1 MVFLCFSKGLFQV
14 ISIFLSKVCYSIVQR
29 VLSVLMIDK
38 VDTTSGL
45 SLKLLRGAWL
55 LQILPMPI
63 FQQHHMNSQM
73 ASMFSMPPSNMYLK
87 LCSSYFTVPVMFF
100 NQLVML
106 LKFAGDWSGR
116 LRWEQ
121 IGSKFLTSCSI
132 LPLFRYFMSVD
143 FSGYRLMSKPWQML
157 AILVSSS

>member
-87 LCSSYFTVPVMFF
+87 LLHTSLYLLCLSTSLWCYWNLLGIGQDNWGGSRSVQNFWHHVQSYPY
-100 NQLVML
+100 
-106 LKFAGDWSGR
+106 SG
-116 LRWEQ
+116 
-121 IGSKFLTSCSI
+121 TSCQ
-132 LPLFRYFMSVD
+132 
-143 FSGYRLMSKPWQML
+143 W
-157 AILVSSS
+157 ILVGIGWCPNHGRC